1 MCGPPSFRSWRPLTS
16 RAALG
21 PGLDGDEATEWSIV
35 GGGPSHAVF
44 FSGGG
49 VAYTCAGNLISR
61 IADAKGD
68 RLLEPNGTVVT
79 ALAVT
84 TKGDRLYY
92 TAGDAAK
99 GIGV

>member
-1 MCGPPSFRSWRPLTS
+1 MVDRRR
-16 RAALG
+16 RALARRVLQRR
-21 PGLDGDEATEWSIV
+21 
-35 GGGPSHAVF
+35 
-44 FSGGG
+44 G
-49 VAYTCAGNLISR
+49 VEYTCAGNLISR
-61 IADAKGD
+61 VADAKGA